1 MHQSTF
7 VTQAPLNVSHEWEN
21 FLPVSLA
28 VNTEQPCMIVLTA
41 FSVYTKQMTA
51 AVPQTTNPTCQL
63 DVAPFEG
70 SKTAHVSPWC

>member
-28 VNTEQPCMIVLTA
+28 VNTEQALYVLTA
-41 FSVYTKQMTA
+41 FSVYTKHMA
-51 AVPQTTNPTCQL
+51 SAVPQTTNPTCQL

-70 SKTAHVSPWC
+70 SKTAHVSQWC